1 MLEHDWRLGQHEGAE
16 PHFAVRVYLRN
27 VEADALRDC
36 PGRSNLKSST
46 KAFTTPREEDLGL
59 TRIANRTGLSISLLP
74 SGAVFATEHAR
85 GQQRI
90 MVNQVLGSPIARGMG
105 RLYLRTG
112 GREPMI
118 LPVIGPE
125 APCLIGAADDRFV
138 WQGEQQGLRHKVC
151 LWLHPES
158 DVWFWRLDVV
168 NKGSGELSCDAVFIQ
183 DLGLGERG
191 FLMGNEAYASQYLD
205 HFVTR
210 HPRVNHVLMSRQNL
224 SQQSAHPWTAHG
236 CLEGAAG
243 FATDFRE
250 LMGATHRD
258 ADQFGL
264 PFGAIL
270 PSNRLQSETACAALQ
285 SEPTVLAP
293 GAATSWTF
301 FGVYKSDH
309 PEASSA
315 ADLSEIDAVER
326 ANKTWAQREVSL
338 SAPARSVLHD
348 APAAVADALDK
359 RATGE
364 RYRRRIHVERTNGQD
379 LSFFTPAKSLN
390 RHVVLRDKER
400 LVARRHGALLRSGDG
415 MLPAE
420 DMLCATCWM
429 HGVFGAQLTIGNTS
443 FHKLFSVSRDPY
455 NITRGSGLRLL
466 VDLAGGWRL
475 LTVPSAFEMG
485 LGDCRWIYRLAERTI
500 TVSALVSSDEPAMQW
515 RVVVEGDACRFLV
528 FGHLVLGEQEFAAA
542 ARWEI
547 DARRKSFAFRPD
559 PDGLWGQRY
568 PKAAYRL
575 VTSTPAQIETVGGDE
590 LLYVDGKRRSGAY
603 AAIRTRATNG
613 FDFAVVGS
621 LTDAKRA
628 EALAAKYAGDV
639 DPATMLAR
647 SDRAWRKI
655 TRGVR
660 IRNAKGDAKAIDTI
674 FPWLTHDA
682 MIHLTVP
689 HGLEQYTGAAW
700 GTRDVCQGPM
710 ELLLSLEHDEA
721 AKAILGILFAQQY
734 EQSGDWP
741 QWFMLEPYSSI
752 QSRDASGD
760 VIVWPL
766 KALCDYIEATGD
778 FVFLDEPIA
787 WRREDNFEK
796 TAGVDL
802 IATHVDRLVATVRQR
817 FIPGTSLIR
826 YGNGDW
832 NDSLQPV
839 DPTKRDWMASSWT
852 VALLYEQLRRYAA
865 ILRHAGRPP
874 KEAKELDSLAA
885 AMREDFNRFLIWDD
899 IVAGYGVFSPEGGLP
914 ELLLHPSDKQTG
926 LSFSLL
932 PMTQGIIGGI
942 FTKQQARRH
951 LGLIRKHLLFSDG
964 ARLTDRP
971 SAYRGGPETIFQRAE
986 SAAFFGREIGL
997 MYVHSHLRYAEAMS
1011 ALGESEALWNALMV
1025 ANPIA
1030 VTDRL
1035 THASLRQRN
1044 TYFSSSDAAF
1054 QDRYQV
1060 SAEWALLKADKIAVD
1075 GGWRIYSSGPGLTTN
1090 MLIRHV
1096 FGARRHF
1103 GERILKPCLPAS
1115 QRGLRLGWPERLAR
1129 GSRQQ

>member
-1 MLEHDWRLGQHEGAE
+1 M
-16 PHFAVRVYLRN
+16 
-27 VEADALRDC
+27 
-36 PGRSNLKSST
+36 SSRKT
-46 KAFTTPREEDLGL
+46 LTTPREEDLGL

-74 SGAVFATEHAR
+74 SGAIFAIEHAQ

-90 MVNQVLGSPIARGMG
+90 MINQVLGSPIACGMG

-125 APCLIGAADDRFV
+125 APCRIGAADDRFV
-138 WQGEQQGLRHKVC
+138 WQGEQRGLRHKVC

-168 NKGSGELSCDAVFIQ
+168 NKGSGELSCDAAFIQ

-205 HFVTR
+205 HFVAR

-224 SQQSAHPWTAHG
+224 SQQGAHPWTAHG

-264 PFGAIL
+264 PFGASL

-285 SEPTVLAP
+285 SEPTALAP
-293 GAATSWTF
+293 GAAASWTF

-309 PEASSA
+309 AAASSA

-326 ANKTWAQREVSL
+326 ASKAWAQREVSL
-338 SAPARSVLHD
+338 SGPARSVLHD

-364 RYRRRIHVERTNGQD
+364 RYRRRVHVERTNGQD

-400 LVARRHGALLRSGDG
+400 LLARRHGALLRSGDG
-415 MLPAE
+415 MLPDE

-455 NITRGSGLRLL
+455 NITRGNGLRML

-485 LGDCRWIYRLAERTI
+485 LSDCRWVYRLADRTI
-500 TVSALVSSDEPAMQW
+500 TVSAIVSSDEPVMQW
-515 RVVVEGDACRFLV
+515 RVVVDGDACRFLV

-628 EALAAKYAGDV
+628 EALAAKYAGAV

-660 IRNAKGDAKAIDTI
+660 IRNAKGGAKAIDTI

-682 MIHLTVP
+682 MIHLTAP
-689 HGLEQYTGAAW
+689 HGLEQYSGAAW
-700 GTRDVCQGPM
+700 GTRDVCQGPL
-710 ELLLSLEHDEA
+710 ELLLSLEHDGP
-721 AKAILGILFAQQY
+721 AKAILRIIFAQQY
-734 EQSGDWP
+734 ENRGDWP
-741 QWFMLEPYSSI
+741 QWFMLEPYSAI
-752 QSRDASGD
+752 QDKEAHGD

-766 KALCDYIEATGD
+766 KAFCDYIEATGD
-778 FVFLDEPIA
+778 FAFLDEPVA

-796 TAGVDL
+796 TAHSDPVEAHVVKL
-802 IATHVDRLVATVRQR
+802 IATVRER
-817 FIPGTSLIR
+817 FIPGTHLLR

-839 DPTKRDWMASSWT
+839 DPGLRDCMASSWT
-852 VALLYEQLRRYAA
+852 IALLYQQLRRYAA
-865 ILRHAGRPP
+865 ILRLAGRARA
-874 KEAKELDSLAA
+874 AKAHDSLAG
-885 AMREDFNRFLIWDD
+885 AMRKDFNRFLIRDGV
-899 IVAGYGVFSPEGGLP
+899 VAGYGVFTPEAGAP
-914 ELLLHPSDKQTG
+914 KLLLHPSDERTG
-926 LSFSLL
+926 LSFSLI
-932 PMTQGIIGGI
+932 PMTQAIIGGV
-942 FTKQQARRH
+942 FTPQQTRRH
-951 LGLIRKHLLFSDG
+951 LAIIREHLLFPDG
-964 ARLTDRP
+964 ARLMDRP
-971 SAYRGGPETIFQRAE
+971 LAYHGGTETIFRRAE
-986 SAAFFGREIGL
+986 SAAFFGREVGL

-1011 ALGESEALWNALMV
+1011 VLGEREALWDALLV

-1030 VTDRL
+1030 ATDRL
-1035 THASLRQRN
+1035 PHASLRQRN
-1044 TYFSSSDAAF
+1044 AYFSSSDAAF
-1054 QDRYQV
+1054 RDRYQA
-1060 SAEWALLKADKIAVD
+1060 SAEWERVKTAGVPVE
-1075 GGWRIYSSGPGLTTN
+1075 GGWRIYSSGPGLYAYI
-1090 MLIRHV
+1090 LIQHV
-1096 FGARRHF
+1096 FGLRRRF
-1103 GERILKPCLPAS
+1103 GERVVEPRLPAS
-1115 QRGLRLGWPERLAR
+1115 QNGLRVSGLSPAR
-1129 GSRQQ
+1129 